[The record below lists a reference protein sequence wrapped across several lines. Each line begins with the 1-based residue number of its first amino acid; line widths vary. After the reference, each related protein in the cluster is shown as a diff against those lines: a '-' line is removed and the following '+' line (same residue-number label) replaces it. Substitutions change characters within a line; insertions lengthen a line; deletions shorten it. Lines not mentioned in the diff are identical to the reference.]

1 VLLKQRIVFFGGKGG
16 VGKTTCASA
25 MALAASRAG
34 RRVLLVSTD
43 PAHSTSDLF
52 ERPIGPEPVE
62 LLPNLTGLE
71 IDGGFESKRYVS
83 KVKDHINTIFGP
95 HILKEA
101 SRQIDLAAS
110 MPGAEEVAL
119 FDRMGE
125 LMRADESRFDLIVFD
140 TAPTGHTLRLIQMP
154 ELLEAWIRAL
164 SRSRQAMLGADQDD
178 AQDPIMQS
186 LSERLERLREFR
198 ARLLSPRTTAFVL
211 VLMAEKLPIEETA
224 RALDQLA
231 EIGVTIGGLVV
242 NRVLP
247 ASSPDPFL
255 ISRHKQEQVYLDEIA
270 RRFGGHAM
278 VHLPQLP
285 TDVHGLATLGE
296 IAARLV
302 ASQTWENTE
311 GLLSR

>member
-1 VLLKQRIVFFGGKGG
+1 VLLKQRVVFFGGKGG

-62 LLPNLTGLE
+62 LLPNLSGLE
-71 IDGGFESKRYVS
+71 IDGGFESRRYVS
-83 KVKDHINTIFGP
+83 KVKDHIKGLFGP

-125 LMRADESRFDLIVFD
+125 LIRGEDARFDLIVFD

-154 ELLEAWIRAL
+154 ELMEAWIRAL
-164 SRSRQAMLGADQDD
+164 SRSRRAMLGVEQDD
-178 AQDPIMQS
+178 STDPIMRS
-186 LSERLERLREFR
+186 LSDRLERLREFR
-198 ARLLSPRTTAFVL
+198 AQLLSPRATAFVL
-211 VLMAEKLPIEETA
+211 VLVPERLPIEETA
-224 RALDQLA
+224 RAIDQLT
-231 EIGVTIGGLVV
+231 EVGINLGGLVV

-247 ASSPDPFL
+247 SSSPDPFL
-255 ISRHKQEQVYLDEIA
+255 RSRHEQEQVYLDDIA
-270 RRFGGHAM
+270 RRFGRHPM
-278 VHLPQLP
+278 VHVPQLP
-285 TDVHGLATLGE
+285 SDVHGLATLGD
-296 IAARLV
+296 IAAILV
-302 ASQTWENTE
+302 DAQPLASANT
-311 GLLSR
+311 LDIF